1 MMKVDISTSKDF
13 PLWRELKEDSILV
26 VCDDVNCD
34 MYDDKCEEC
43 IFNSHK
49 MTSIW
54 ELEEKRRILKN
65 K

>member
-43 IFNSHK
+43 ILNSHK

-54 ELEEKRRILKN
+54 ELEKKGGILKN

>member
-13 PLWRELKEDSILV
+13 PLWRELKEGSIIA

-43 IFNSHK
+43 IFSSHK
-49 MTSIW
+49 MSSIW
-54 ELEEKRRILKN
+54 ELEEKGRILKN